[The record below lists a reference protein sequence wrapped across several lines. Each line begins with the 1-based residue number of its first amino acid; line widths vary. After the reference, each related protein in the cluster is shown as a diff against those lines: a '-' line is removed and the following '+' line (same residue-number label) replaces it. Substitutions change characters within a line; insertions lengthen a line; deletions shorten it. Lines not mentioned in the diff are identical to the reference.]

1 MTARGDSWL
10 TNWLSGTLFTFVF
23 NRMMQRR
30 SREEILQEV
39 QELANK
45 NIDVLVAAEKAKR
58 MAAGSEAFNK
68 EHVKR

>member
-1 MTARGDSWL
+1 
-10 TNWLSGTLFTFVF
+10 
-23 NRMMQRR
+23 MMQRR